1 MHDRPYQFVMASIL
15 LSNFVCVP
23 IVLLRHK
30 KIINKQAW
38 VCFFFF
44 FAAYVQR
51 ELKVAA
57 REILS

>member
-38 VCFFFF
+38 VFFF